1 LGTNSLIMRINA
13 LFSVGVDGDRRAS
26 VTSRVLTIL
35 LGSLLPFTILILVG
49 WSAGYFNPE
58 GMITILLLDITM
70 GICKLM
76 AGQGRWRPISYAPPF
91 VFYLIGLY
99 GSYTA
104 GLITIGLL
112 FYVIAILI
120 AAHLMGNKVQWLI
133 LGLSLASHLTVSW
146 FVEKEIIGPD
156 WFTTAMMVSASF
168 VGIALLQLFSTRQLQ
183 TALEQSRDRANELQN
198 INRVISVEIEERRRA
213 ETALRASEVRFRTAF
228 QTSPDAIVIIR
239 MEDGRYLDVN
249 EGFTSLTGYS
259 QSETV
264 GNSTLGIDFWHDPQ
278 DRQRVYAEVQK
289 QGVVTNLETQ
299 FRRKD
304 GTLRTGLLSARMIF
318 LNDLPHILY
327 IIRDIEE
334 RRRAEKALL
343 ESESRYRSLFE
354 SNRSVMLLVEPESD
368 QIVDVNPAACEYYGY
383 TRENLIGKKF
393 SVISAQPVS
402 AEPFS
407 DTGLSHSS
415 NHRLHRLSNGEIRDV
430 EVNSGPLIMDGKQ
443 LVYFIVHDITERIQ
457 REREIK
463 AMLNVAETLRTSP
476 DRHAMLEALLQ
487 KLCEFWNAKGVV
499 LGTLDVISHST
510 VVEMGAGPA
519 APEKG
524 RHYPPGTG
532 LLGKVIELGEPI
544 LKEAIENHASC
555 LNTSIPLALICAPLK
570 SNAETIGAI
579 LVGRAENF
587 DDDDMRLL
595 STISEMTASAVQ
607 RATLYEETQRRLH
620 HLNALHTIDMAIAG
634 STEIK
639 GTLSIVLEQIVA
651 QLCTDAADIL
661 VYKANSMDL
670 RYAVRRGFEQTMI
683 WDGDMRIGNGLA
695 GKIVRERCQVFH
707 PDLMKVSAD
716 HDPRFETWQQEGF
729 VSYFGLPLIAKGEVK
744 GVLEL
749 FHRSRLNPNDE
760 WMNYLDILA
769 GQTAIAIDNSSLF
782 EGLQKANL
790 ELILAY
796 DTTLEGWAKALEL
809 RDKETQG
816 HSQRVTELTVRLARK
831 LGIDEE
837 NLVHV
842 RRGALLHDIGKMAIP
857 DSILQKPGPLDEEE
871 WGIMR
876 LHPGYAYELLSKIDF
891 LKPALDIPYHHHE
904 RWDGKGYPLR
914 LRGEE
919 IPLAARAFTLIDVWD
934 ALRSERPY
942 RQSWPDEKVYAYLR
956 ENAGIQFDPLLVDVF
971 LELVEEPPLSIRRP
985 VKFLQDA
992 QQKALLHN
1000 RSR

>member
-1 LGTNSLIMRINA
+1 METNSLIMRINA
-13 LFSVGVDGDRRAS
+13 LFSVGVDDDRRAS

-35 LGSLLPFTILILVG
+35 LASLLPFTILILVG
-49 WSAGYFNPE
+49 WFAGYFDPE
-58 GMITILLLDITM
+58 GLITILLLDLTM

-76 AGQGRWRPISYAPPF
+76 AGLGRWRPSSYAPPF
-91 VFYLIGLY
+91 VFFLIGLY

-104 GLITIGLL
+104 GLITLGLL
-112 FYVIAILI
+112 FYVIAILL

-133 LGLSLASHLTVSW
+133 VGLSLASHLTVSW
-146 FVEKEIIGPD
+146 FVEKYLIGPD
-156 WFTTAMMVSASF
+156 WFTTAMLVSASF

-183 TALEQSRDRANELQN
+183 TALDQARVHANELQN

-213 ETALRASEVRFRTAF
+213 EAALRASEVRFRTAF
-228 QTSPDAIVIIR
+228 QTSPDAIAIIR
-239 MEDGRYLDVN
+239 LEDGRYLDVN
-249 EGFTSLTGYS
+249 EGFTTLTGYS
-259 QSETV
+259 QAETV

-278 DRQRVYAEVQK
+278 DRQKVYAEVQN
-289 QGVVTNLETQ
+289 QGVVTNLETR

-304 GTLRTGLLSARMIF
+304 GVLRTGLLSARLIF

-327 IIRDIEE
+327 IIRDIED
-334 RRRAEKALL
+334 RRRAENALL

-354 SNRSVMLLVEPESD
+354 SNRSVMLLVEPSSD
-368 QIVDVNPAACEYYGY
+368 EIVDVNPAAYEYYGY
-383 TRENLIGKKF
+383 TRENLIGKRI
-393 SVISAQPVS
+393 SEISAQPVS
-402 AEPFS
+402 PEPFS
-407 DTGLSHSS
+407 EPKLPYSD
-415 NHRLHRLSNGEIRDV
+415 NHRLHRLSSGEMRDV
-430 EVNSGPLIMDGKQ
+430 EVNSGPLVMYGKQ
-443 LVYFIVHDITERIQ
+443 LLYFIVHDITERIQ

-476 DRHAMLEALLQ
+476 DRHAMLETLLQ

-499 LGTLDVISHST
+499 LGTLDVISHAT
-510 VVEMGAGPA
+510 IVEMGAGPA

-544 LKEAIENHASC
+544 LKEGIENQATC
-555 LNTSIPLALICAPLK
+555 LNSSVPLDLICAPLK

-579 LVGRAENF
+579 LVGRAEKF
-587 DDDDMRLL
+587 DEDDLRLL
-595 STISEMTASAVQ
+595 STIGEMAANAVQ
-607 RATLYEETQRRLH
+607 RATLYEETQRRLQ

-639 GTLSIVLEQIVA
+639 GTLSIVLEQIVN
-651 QLCTDAADIL
+651 QLGIDAANIL
-661 VYKANSMDL
+661 VYQANSMDL
-670 RYAVRRGFEQTMI
+670 RHAVRRGFQHTMI
-683 WDGDMRIGNGLA
+683 WDGEMRIGKGLA

-707 PDLMKVSAD
+707 PDLVKASVSQ
-716 HDPRFETWQQEGF
+716 DPRFETWQQEGF

-749 FHRSRLNPNDE
+749 FHRNWLNPNDE

-782 EGLQKANL
+782 EGLQRANL

-831 LGIDEE
+831 IGIDEE
-837 NLVHV
+837 TLVHV
-842 RRGALLHDIGKMAIP
+842 RRGALLHDIGKMGIP
-857 DSILQKPGPLDEEE
+857 DSILQKPGSLDEDE
-871 WGIMR
+871 WEIMR
-876 LHPGYAYELLSKIDF
+876 LHPVYAYELLSKIDF
-891 LKPALDIPYHHHE
+891 LKSALDIPYHHHE
-904 RWDGKGYPLR
+904 RWDGNGYPLR
-914 LRGEE
+914 LKGEE
-919 IPLAARAFTLIDVWD
+919 IPLAARAFTLVDVWD

-942 RQSWPDEKVYAYLR
+942 RKPWPDEKVIAYLR
-956 ENAGIQFDPLLVDVF
+956 ENAGIKFDPRLVDLF
-971 LELVEEPPLSIRRP
+971 LELVEAPALPIQPPIN
-985 VKFLQDA
+985 FLQEPR
-992 QQKALLHN
+992 QKALFHN
-1000 RSR
+1000 RSG